1 MRPRPKNSCSRPPT
15 ASRSSADAW
24 SRREPDPSGGV
35 ASRTLPD
42 VFADPFALVLF
53 PDASLLVVGDFL
65 LVDDD
70 RFLDAPHVDM
80 TSYTVP
86 TGCHPQP

>member
-1 MRPRPKNSCSRPPT
+1 
-15 ASRSSADAW
+15 
-24 SRREPDPSGGV
+24 V
-35 ASRTLPD
+35 ASRTLPEA
-42 VFADPFALVLF
+42 FTEPFALALF
-53 PDASLLVVGDFL
+53 PVAFLLVDDDFL

-86 TGCHPQP
+86 TGRHPQP